1 MELEINI
8 PNEIIQTHKDTYAG
22 SLPSVD
28 AIFASL
34 DIRDW
39 RTRGSKRKTVRGL
52 GRGVFKI
59 EE

>member
-22 SLPSVD
+22 SLPCVD
-28 AIFASL
+28 AVFASL
-34 DIRDW
+34 DICDW
-39 RTRGSKRKTVRGL
+39 STRGSKENSKGPWK
-52 GRGVFKI
+52 GVFKI

>member
-8 PNEIIQTHKDTYAG
+8 SNEIIQTHKDTYAG

-39 RTRGSKRKTVRGL
+39 CTRGSKENSKGPWKGGL
-52 GRGVFKI
+52 
-59 EE
+59 